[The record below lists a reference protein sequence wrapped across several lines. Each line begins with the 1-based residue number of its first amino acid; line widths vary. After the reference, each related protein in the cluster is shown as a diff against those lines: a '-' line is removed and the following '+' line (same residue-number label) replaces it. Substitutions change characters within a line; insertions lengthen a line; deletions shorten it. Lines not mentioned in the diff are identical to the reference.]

1 MGIIRAGRGRK
12 RRNNDVG
19 EVFSNA
25 LSIFSEHNRDLLKVN
40 PALANMETLDTESLL
55 DQARGG
61 DADAFCE
68 LCRTLETR
76 LLRQAMSLCGN
87 ASLAEDLAQETLIE
101 GWKCLK
107 RYNGRCQFFTWLC
120 AILLNR
126 HRKVLRKE
134 RSVPISPL
142 SMVRQNGSEISAGL
156 ADPEPWPDEVVER
169 REQVALV
176 HQCIGRL
183 PQKHQDVIYLRFYVD
198 DSLEG
203 IAAALGCSLGTVK
216 SRLFHALEKLR
227 AMNALKEQLR
237 SSKRSLE
244 PYETLF

>member
-1 MGIIRAGRGRK
+1 MTF
-12 RRNNDVG
+12 V
-19 EVFSNA
+19 EVFSNG
-25 LSIFSEHNRDLLKVN
+25 LCSSFEHNRDVLKVN
-40 PALANMETLDTESLL
+40 PALANMETLDTRSLL
-55 DQARGG
+55 ERARGG

-68 LCRTLETR
+68 LCRALETR

-101 GWKCLK
+101 AWKCLH
-107 RYNGRCQFFTWLC
+107 RYNGRCQIFTWLC

-126 HRKVLRKE
+126 HRNMLRKE
-134 RSVPISPL
+134 RSLPILTL
-142 SMVRQNGSEISAGL
+142 SRLQQDDAQNRAGQV
-156 ADPEPWPDEVVER
+156 ADPEPLPDEVVER
-169 REQVALV
+169 REQALLV
-176 HQCIGRL
+176 HQCIRAL

-227 AMNALKEQLR
+227 GMNALKEQLKTA
-237 SSKRSLE
+237 KRTLE

>member
-1 MGIIRAGRGRK
+1 
-12 RRNNDVG
+12 V
-19 EVFSNA
+19 
-25 LSIFSEHNRDLLKVN
+25 LKVN
-40 PALANMETLDTESLL
+40 LALANMETLDTRSLL
-55 DQARGG
+55 ERARDG

-68 LCRTLETR
+68 LCSTLETR
-76 LLRQAMSLCGN
+76 LLRQAMSLCVN

-101 GWKCLK
+101 GWKCLR

-126 HRKVLRKE
+126 HRNVLRKE
-134 RSVPISPL
+134 RSLPIMTL
-142 SMVRQNGSEISAGL
+142 STLEKSDCRSV
-156 ADPEPWPDEVVER
+156 ADPEPLPDEVVER
-169 REQVALV
+169 REQALLV
-176 HQCIGRL
+176 HQCIRAL

-198 DSLEG
+198 NSLEG

-227 AMNALKEQLR
+227 SMNVLKEQSR
-237 SSKRSLE
+237 TAKRTLE

>member
-1 MGIIRAGRGRK
+1 
-12 RRNNDVG
+12 
-19 EVFSNA
+19 
-25 LSIFSEHNRDLLKVN
+25 VN
-40 PALANMETLDTESLL
+40 PENAKIETRDRASLL
-55 DQARGG
+55 ERARGG

-76 LLRQAMSLCGN
+76 LLRQAMSLCGD

-101 GWKCLK
+101 SWKCLG

-126 HRKVLRKE
+126 HRNRLRNG
-134 RSVPISPL
+134 RSLRISTL
-142 SMVRQNGSEISAGL
+142 SRLQPDDVEDRAGEL
-156 ADPEPWPDEVVER
+156 ADPDPLPDEVVER
-169 REQVALV
+169 REQALLV
-176 HQCIGRL
+176 RQCIRAL

-227 AMNALKEQLR
+227 SMNVLKEQLR
-237 SSKRSLE
+237 TAKRTLE
-244 PYETLF
+244 PYEALF

>member
-1 MGIIRAGRGRK
+1 
-12 RRNNDVG
+12 
-19 EVFSNA
+19 
-25 LSIFSEHNRDLLKVN
+25 VN
-40 PALANMETLDTESLL
+40 PALTNVATLGAASLL
-55 DQARGG
+55 EQARRG

-68 LCRTLETR
+68 LCGSLQTR
-76 LLRQAMSLCGN
+76 LLRQAISLCGN

-101 GWKCLK
+101 GWKSLK

-126 HRKVLRKE
+126 HRNVLRKE
-134 RSVPISPL
+134 RSLPTSTL
-142 SMVRQNGSEISAGL
+142 SRLQQDHSENRAGQL
-156 ADPEPWPDEVVER
+156 ADPEPLPDEVVER
-169 REQVALV
+169 REQALLV
-176 HQCIGRL
+176 HQCIRAL

-227 AMNALKEQLR
+227 SMNVLKEQLKTA
-237 SSKRSLE
+237 KRTLE
-244 PYETLF
+244 PYEILF